1 MGYLHC
7 MCKKIY
13 HNQNIM
19 TVLLIENYSIYSPL
33 NTRLLLFRKKMCH
46 TMPVFLYSPVPADE
60 FKDAD
65 VTLTTSP
72 E

>member
-1 MGYLHC
+1 

-19 TVLLIENYSIYSPL
+19 TVLKIENYSIFAIKYKVIVVS
-33 NTRLLLFRKKMCH
+33 KKKKSV
-46 TMPVFLYSPVPADE
+46 TLQVFLYSPVPADE
-60 FKDAD
+60 FRDAD